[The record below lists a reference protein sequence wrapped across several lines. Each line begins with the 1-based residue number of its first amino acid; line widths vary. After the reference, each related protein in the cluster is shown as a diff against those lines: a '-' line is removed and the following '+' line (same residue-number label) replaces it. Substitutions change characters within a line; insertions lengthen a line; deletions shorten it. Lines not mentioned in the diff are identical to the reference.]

1 MPRVKK
7 TAAATTSETQ
17 PQQIEQPPQPIP
29 VVVEDATAAENDP
42 QPGSHEHNNRALAY
56 ELEKLRQIC
65 QVKDERIIEL
75 NALNFEQRES
85 NIRMAFALE
94 EASQREAEA
103 LERCRT
109 LSNEIEESKK

>member
-7 TAAATTSETQ
+7 TAATTSET
-17 PQQIEQPPQPIP
+17 QQIEQPPQPIP
-29 VVVEDATAAENDP
+29 VVVEDASGEENEP